1 LIDAT
6 RLQRIINRRACVTVV
21 VAIEALC
28 FDEAEASWMDRY
40 LQIIRNVV
48 KEEKDKWMMMM

>member
-1 LIDAT
+1 
-6 RLQRIINRRACVTVV
+6 VTVV